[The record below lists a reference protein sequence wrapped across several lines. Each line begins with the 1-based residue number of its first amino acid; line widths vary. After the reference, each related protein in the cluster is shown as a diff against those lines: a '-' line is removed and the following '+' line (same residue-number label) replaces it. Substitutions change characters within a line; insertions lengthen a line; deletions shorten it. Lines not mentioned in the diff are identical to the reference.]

1 MDSNFYSDLNKLGN
15 KFGERMTTAL
25 DDAFQIEQGRNASK
39 GKGVERS
46 ASSHVLEFYT
56 PKTLRRVLEY
66 VAIDYVRLNITIPDW
81 AERMLQQDVS
91 PSRVK

>member
-25 DDAFQIEQGRNASK
+25 DDAFQIEQERNASK
-39 GKGVERS
+39 GKGVEGS
-46 ASSHVLEFYT
+46 ASSQVLEFYT

-81 AERMLQQDVS
+81 AERMLQQDVA